1 MKNDIQE
8 IAKLSSF
15 QKTFLEKIGV
25 EESMAYQIRLAVE
38 EIEVYN
44 GGMLA
49 PEEMSLQELA
59 LAETEMRQTPAFE
72 ADKQWYAQ
80 NFDCGNTFVRT
91 KNRRAP

>member
-1 MKNDIQE
+1 MKATI
-8 IAKLSSF
+8 
-15 QKTFLEKIGV
+15 
-25 EESMAYQIRLAVE
+25 E

-80 NFDCGNTFVRT
+80 NFDCGDTFVRT
-91 KNRRAP
+91 KNKRTPFVDVRLNVL